1 MALALAVDSP
11 RASSPVTARTLGGWI
26 IPLAVIATMALRLPF
41 LLSSPSPDE
50 AGFLMVGAGWHSGGT
65 SLYGNYWVD
74 RPPLLIGL
82 FRLSSSLG
90 GLTALRLLGC
100 IAAGLIVLGS
110 SVTAG
115 MIAGRPA
122 ARWAAIVAAALCTTP
137 LLGTVPVNGEL
148 LAAPF
153 IVGSIAAAVK
163 ALGAAGDRRAAQ
175 FAVAAGA
182 AAMCALLVK
191 QNFADAFIFGLVATT
206 IAWRR
211 GDISGRRATRVLV
224 SAGGGAALATFAV
237 ALVTS
242 LLGTSLSGVFAAMY
256 PFRFAAAE
264 VMAEAGRQHAAGR
277 LDVLLATSVASGMT
291 LLIGMVSWAAVSRR
305 LAGAAVIGLSVT
317 LSFAAISI
325 AAGGNYWA
333 HYLVEPIVP
342 LAILTGVLI
351 ARKLPFLKP
360 LAVVVVAA
368 SAVAWSFELAVSHP
382 STGSTVGHSIA
393 ASAKPGDTLV
403 TAYGRADINQT
414 SGLSSPYRYLWSLPI
429 KTLDPQLTELNL
441 VLSDPRSP
449 TWFVTWNNVRSWG
462 LQTDAVQATVQ
473 REYHP
478 VAQICG
484 RTIYLRNGIKRP
496 TPHTQ
501 ANCANSSALDTAAK
515 GKLP

>member
-1 MALALAVDSP
+1 MTLVVDRP
-11 RASSPVTARTLGGWI
+11 RVSAPVVARTLGGWI
-26 IPLAVIATMALRLPF
+26 IPLAVVATMALRLPF
-41 LLSSPSPDE
+41 LLDSPSPDE
-50 AGFLMVGAGWHSGGT
+50 AGFLVVGAGWHSGGT

-82 FRLSSSLG
+82 FRLSSALG

-100 IAAGLIVLGS
+100 VAAGLIVLGS

-122 ARWAAIVAAALCTTP
+122 ARWTAIVAAALCTTP
-137 LLGTVPVNGEL
+137 LLGTVAVNGEL

-153 IVGSIAAAVK
+153 VVGSITAAVA
-163 ALGAAGDRRAAQ
+163 ALRAAGDRRSAQ

-191 QNFADAFIFGLVATT
+191 QNFADAFVFGLVATT

-224 SAGGGAALATFAV
+224 SAGGGAALATFAI
-237 ALVTS
+237 ALMTS

-256 PFRFAAAE
+256 PFRFAAAQ

-277 LDVLLATSVASGMT
+277 LDVLLAASVASGMT
-291 LLIGMVSWAAVSRR
+291 LLIGMVLWAAVSRR
-305 LAGAAVIGLSVT
+305 LAGAAVIGLSTT
-317 LSFAAISI
+317 LGFAAISI
-325 AAGGNYWA
+325 AAGGNYWP

-351 ARKLPFLKP
+351 ARNQPFLKP
-360 LAVVVVAA
+360 LAVVIVVA
-368 SAVAWSFELAVSHP
+368 SAVAWSFGLVMSHP

-393 ASAKPGDTLV
+393 ASAQPADTIF
-403 TAYGRADINQT
+403 TAYGHADVDQT
-414 SGLSSPYRYLWSLPI
+414 SGLFSPYRYLWSLPI

-441 VLSDPRSP
+441 VLSGPRSP
-449 TWFVTWNNVRSWG
+449 TWFVTWNKVESWG

-473 REYHP
+473 RKYHP
-478 VAQICG
+478 VARICG

-501 ANCANSSALDTAAK
+501 TNCANTSALGTASK